1 MAAPGGGCS
10 RCPPRHRRPLSAERW
25 ASRLQVCVRVWT
37 WPRNP
42 GPSPRGA
49 SELLWGW
56 KTARRPP
63 ASPVLSRQDPALL
76 LRLALLSAVASLC
89 HPSLPPFTFDL
100 KQGMSYF
107 IPERTLLGAGGRD
120 LGKPPVQAVRR
131 KERPRRAERW
141 RLSRVKADQQE
152 SRSDDLRAQRRQS

>member
-1 MAAPGGGCS
+1 MLT
-10 RCPPRHRRPLSAERW
+10 LSPATQEAAERREVGEPPAGVCQGLDP
-25 ASRLQVCVRVWT
+25 ASE
-37 WPRNP
+37 P
-42 GPSPRGA
+42 GP
-49 SELLWGW
+49 LTTWGLRAALGLEE
-56 KTARRPP
+56 ARRPP
-63 ASPVLSRQDPALL
+63 ASPVLSRRDPALL

-100 KQGMSYF
+100 KQRMSYF

-141 RLSRVKADQQE
+141 RLSRVKADEQE